1 MVDRAGNPEDGGG
14 EQPARGRQG
23 SMQITVTIGP
33 VPTASAVAWLR
44 AADETL
50 RVLRDDEVLA
60 VTWDVIAAFEEF
72 VELFKAHAALDPET
86 FLWVGEVDDAVV
98 RTIGLQWARV
108 VNATRAGKVPSLSPA
123 PPEAAAFY
131 DALVTAIATA
141 MARGEDAPLADAFAE
156 AVPAFDAIRLPS
168 VESPTGVLIVDDDDD
183 IRLLLRIWLEGD
195 PRFEVVGEAVDGH
208 GAIEAA
214 RLSQPH
220 VVVLDLAMPGM
231 SGLEALPLIQRVAPE
246 CAVVMFS
253 ASDQRCAAFAAG
265 AVTYLS
271 KGVSMN
277 GVLDAVRTAAASS
290 RVVAATG

>member
-1 MVDRAGNPEDGGG
+1 MR
-14 EQPARGRQG
+14 
-23 SMQITVTIGP
+23 ITVTIGP
-33 VPTASAVAWLR
+33 VPTSSAVAWLR

-50 RVLRDDEVLA
+50 RVLREDEVLA

-72 VELFKAHAALDPET
+72 VELFKANAALDPET
-86 FLWVGEVDDAVV
+86 FLWVGEVEDAVV
-98 RTIGLQWARV
+98 RTIGLQWARI
-108 VNATRAGKVPSLSPA
+108 VNATRAGRVPSLSAA

-131 DALVTAIATA
+131 DALVTAIVTA
-141 MARGEDAPLADAFAE
+141 MASGEDAPMADAFAE
-156 AVPAFDAIRLPS
+156 AVPAFDSVRLPS
-168 VESPTGVLIVDDDDD
+168 VEPPTRVMIVDDDDD

-220 VVVLDLAMPGM
+220 VALLDLEMPGM
-231 SGLEALPLIQRVAPE
+231 TGIEALPLIQRAAPD

-253 ASDQRCAAFAAG
+253 ANDQRCAAFAAG

-271 KGVSMN
+271 KGVPMG
-277 GVLDAVRTAAASS
+277 GVLEAVRTAAAPGHA
-290 RVVAATG
+290 VAATA